1 MVTELQKELIEIGKL
16 IDEGKCSYGELAYLQ
31 AHKQAVLNYGDAHL
45 CEQAGI
51 TEEEYNKGELNPD
64 LVFEESFIKLEFDTN
79 NDGIATC
86 TIVLDDGQKLSITED
101 ELIGLNTILRNHYSE
116 IEEYY
121 HQAYERFKDLY

>member
-16 IDEGKCSYGELAYLQ
+16 IDEGHCSYGELAYLE
-31 AHKQAVLNYGDAHL
+31 ANKQAVLNYGDPHL

-64 LVFEESFIKLEFDTN
+64 LVFEESFIRLEFDTK

-86 TIVLDDGQKLSITED
+86 TIVLDDGKKLLITED
-101 ELIGLNTILRNHYSE
+101 ELIGLKDILTRNYSE

-121 HQAYERFKDLY
+121 HQTYEKFKDLY